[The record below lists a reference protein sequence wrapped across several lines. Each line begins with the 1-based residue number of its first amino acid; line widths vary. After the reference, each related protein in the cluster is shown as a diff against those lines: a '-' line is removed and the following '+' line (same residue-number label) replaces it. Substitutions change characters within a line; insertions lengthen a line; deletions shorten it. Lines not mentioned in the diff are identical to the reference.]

1 MDITILAHAKATAT
15 AMVTAVTAME
25 VMATVTAA
33 VAVVMV
39 GTVDTVVIEATGI
52 TKNAPSEP
60 ELVHVSFRAKT
71 CLRKTFWQT

>member
-1 MDITILAHAKATAT
+1 MDITILAHAKAT

-39 GTVDTVVIEATGI
+39 GTVVIEATG
-52 TKNAPSEP
+52 TKNVPSEP
-60 ELVHVSFRAKT
+60 ELVHVSFRVKT
-71 CLRKTFWQT
+71 CPRKISWQT